1 MCYVKNVKLQNVGE
15 HIQCSVCRNKQKY
28 QEISYIKAGNTV
40 TNEDCIK
47 IKGNYSTKIEAVIKL
62 LLELKNEDPN
72 VKVLLFSSWAS
83 VLKCLKEALE
93 MNDISCEL
101 ALNSKLEARI
111 ENFKVGDWNI
121 SVVAVKITKILCRMS
136 RRRLRHFCC
145 RSSSDPRG

>member
-1 MCYVKNVKLQNVGE
+1 MQNVGE

-40 TNEDCIK
+40 TDEDCMK

-62 LLELKNEDPN
+62 VLELKNEDPN
-72 VKVLLFSSWAS
+72 VKVLLFSSWTS
-83 VLKCLKEALE
+83 VLKCLREALE

-111 ENFKVGDWNI
+111 ENFKVGI
-121 SVVAVKITKILCRMS
+121 VRFSAATREITEILRRMS
-136 RRRLRHFCC
+136 RRR
-145 RSSSDPRG
+145 